1 MSHRVVQWGTGAI
14 GSFTLKQIINN
25 PQYELAGVYVYTD
38 DKDGIDAGEIAGTA
52 PTGIKATRSRDE
64 ILALDA
70 DVVLHMPRGQGTMDQ
85 HDEDVTALLR
95 SGKNVVSTVGYAS
108 PYLHGA
114 DYAEQ
119 LEAAA
124 LAGGSTLFGTGID
137 PDFTL
142 SRIPAMATGMCMDVS
157 HIYLS
162 EVADISVGSNAGTII
177 DIAGIGKD
185 PATFTPDMDG
195 AQYLLWIMPEVGD
208 LLARNLGVEPD
219 KGEEEFQILLA
230 TRDFE
235 IPATPIKTGSI
246 VGARY
251 QRRVFWEG
259 REFLH
264 LDWYLTVQR
273 DLPGFPPLADGSDA
287 RWTIEVDG
295 APSMRIVWDSLH
307 SLSGTDHEAQNG
319 LASWV
324 YATGTV
330 ALRSIPGV
338 VAGPPGL
345 FKVPLFG
352 AWNAQGPRFA
362 K

>member
-1 MSHRVVQWGTGAI
+1 MPYRVVQWGTGAI
-14 GSFTLKQIINN
+14 GSFALKQLINN
-25 PQYELAGVYVYTD
+25 PQYELVGVYVYTD
-38 DKDGIDAGEIAGTA
+38 EKDGVDAGEIAGTA
-52 PTGIKATRSRDE
+52 STGIRATRNRDE

-70 DVVLHMPRGQGTMDQ
+70 DVVLHMPRGQGSMDR
-85 HDEDVTALLR
+85 HDDDVMALLR

-108 PYLHGA
+108 PRLHGD
-114 DYAEQ
+114 DYAAK

-124 LAGGSTLFGTGID
+124 LDGGSTLFGTGID

-142 SRIPAMATGMCMDVS
+142 SRIPAAATGMCMDVS

-162 EVADISVGSNAGTII
+162 EVADISVGSNAGTLLE
-177 DIAGIGKD
+177 IAGIGKD
-185 PATFTPDMDG
+185 PAEFTPDMEG

-208 LLARNLGVEPD
+208 LLARNLGVEPE

-235 IPATPIKTGSI
+235 IPVTPIKTGTI

-251 QRRVFWEG
+251 QRRVFWQG

-273 DLPGFPPLADGSDA
+273 DLPGFPPLIDGSDA
-287 RWTIEVDG
+287 RWTIEVEG
-295 APSMRIVWDSLH
+295 TPSMRIVWDSLH
-307 SLSGTDHEAQNG
+307 SLSGGSGETQNG

-352 AWNAQGPRFA
+352 AWNANGPHFTP
-362 K
+362 